1 MFYINDVFES
11 ERDPE
16 AQTLTTAFTF
26 TVTRTNPIGAASV
39 EYTTSALTGASAATP
54 EQDFAPINGVLN
66 FADGETSKTI
76 TVLVNRDLLYEPD
89 ESFEVILLNPI
100 GDTIADNSGTGGIR
114 NDDAAPTVSIS
125 PISIT
130 QLEGNSGTTAYT
142 FTVELSK
149 PIAQPVVVSY
159 STNDGTATLVNND
172 YQDNDGTLTFNPGEP
187 LSQTIT
193 VLVNGDT
200 QSESNETF
208 TVSLNSA
215 TNAALAPNQRVAAAT
230 IENDELSYSL
240 TLSSANSSTVLES
253 NNGTITFVI
262 NRNGATQQ
270 ASTLDFTLGGSATL
284 ETDYTLVGIAG
295 SGVTVSGNTIQ
306 FAAGATTAT
315 ITLAVQDDT
324 LFEAEEDI
332 LLTLS
337 DPAGFA
343 TIAGSPG
350 SITIV
355 DNDLPTV
362 SIIASDAGAAEA
374 GSDPGT
380 FTVTRTGNTSTA
392 LTVTYTIGGTATN
405 GVDYTPAPT
414 RSVTIP
420 AGQSS
425 VNITISPIDDTATE
439 LDESVIL
446 TLVNSPN
453 YNVGATTATINIA
466 DNDPAGV
473 AISPINNLVTTE
485 TGNTATFTV
494 QLTSQPT
501 SDVTITL
508 SSSNLAEGSI
518 STPVLTFNPNNWDQ
532 PQTVIVTG
540 VDDAVVDGNI
550 AYTIVTAPII
560 STDSNYSGLNPVDVA
575 ITNLDNDELVP
586 PPLPTVSISAT
597 DANATE
603 TGSESG
609 TFTITRTGDTTEAL
623 TVTYTI
629 GDTATNGTDY
639 NAVIETVTIPA
650 GQSSTTVTITPIDDA
665 IVEGSEAVS
674 LTLTDTAL
682 YDLGVSNATVTIADN
697 DTAGV
702 IIAPIAD
709 LVTTEAGGT
718 ATFTVRLNSQPTQA
732 VTINLS
738 SSNLAEG
745 SISTPALIFD
755 TRNWAQ
761 PQTVVVTGVDDAV
774 VDGAIAYT
782 IVTAPIVSDDPNYA
796 GLNPVDVAVTNLDDD
811 VLIPPPLPTLSV
823 SSISLVEDNSGTTA
837 FTFTVNLSAASSSAI
852 TVEYATAD
860 GLATG
865 LSDYT
870 TIPLTPLIFAPEQ
883 TSQTITV
890 NVQGD
895 LEVEGDETFFVNLIN
910 PTGATIA
917 VAQGI
922 GTILNDDVP
931 VVVNAPPVA
940 IDDQGNVTEGES
952 VTITV
957 LENDFDPEGDPLT
970 LDSFTNPQFGTLIR
984 NDDGT
989 LTYQANLDFAG
1000 TDYFT
1005 YQIRDAQGGIAQAT
1019 VVMTINP
1026 LNLIGT
1032 DCCDYLSGTNTG
1044 NRIEGRSG
1052 NDWIEG
1058 WGGDDWLN
1066 GEAGWDTLIGG
1077 TGADRFVFA
1086 SSSAFTPCSLGVD
1099 TIVDFD
1105 RSQGDAIVLSK
1116 TTFTALSSLI
1126 DNSLSA
1132 DDFAIVN
1139 SACHGAT
1146 LAAASVARIV
1156 FNQATGD
1163 LFYNQNGSCCGFGS
1177 GGRFA
1182 TLSVNS
1188 STAPLQASDF
1198 RVIA

>member
-26 TVTRTNPIGAASV
+26 TVTRTNPVGEASV
-39 EYTTSALTGASAATP
+39 EYTTSALTGAGAATP
-54 EQDFAPINGVLN
+54 EQDFVPINGVLN

-125 PISIT
+125 PISIA

-149 PIAQPVVVSY
+149 PIAQPVVINY
-159 STNDGTATLVNND
+159 STNDGTATLVNTD

-215 TNAALAPNQRVAAAT
+215 TNAALAPNQRVATAT

-240 TLSSANSSTVLES
+240 ALASANSSTVLES
-253 NNGTITFVI
+253 NSGTITFVI

-284 ETDYTLVGIAG
+284 ETDYTLVGVAG
-295 SGVTVSGNTIQ
+295 SGVAVSGNTIQ

-324 LFEAEEDI
+324 QFEAEEDI

-350 SITIV
+350 RITIV

-362 SIIASDAGAAEA
+362 SIIASDASAAEA

-380 FTVTRTGNTSTA
+380 FTITRTGNTSTA

-405 GVDYTPAPT
+405 GIDYTPTLA

-425 VNITISPIDDTATE
+425 VNITIPPIDDTATE

-453 YNVGATTATINIA
+453 YNVGATTATITIA
-466 DNDPAGV
+466 DNDTAGV
-473 AISPINNLVTTE
+473 AISPISNLVTTE
-485 TGNTATFTV
+485 AGGTATFTV

-501 SDVTITL
+501 SDVTIPL

-518 STPVLTFNPNNWDQ
+518 STPVLTFNSSNWDQ

-540 VDDAVVDGNI
+540 VDDTAVDGNI

-560 STDSNYSGLNPVDVA
+560 STDSNYNGLNPVDVA
-575 ITNLDNDELVP
+575 ITNLDNDELAP

-603 TGSESG
+603 TGNEPG
-609 TFTITRTGDTTEAL
+609 VFTITRTGNTTEAL
-623 TVTYTI
+623 IVTYTV
-629 GDTATNGTDY
+629 GDTATNGIDY
-639 NAVIETVTIPA
+639 NAVIGTVTIPA

-665 IVEGSEAVS
+665 IVEGSEVVS

-682 YDLGVSNATVTIADN
+682 YNLGASSATVTIADN
-697 DTAGV
+697 DTAGI

-718 ATFTVRLNSQPTQA
+718 ATFTVQLNSQPTQA

-782 IVTAPIVSDDPNYA
+782 IVTAPIISDDPNYA

-860 GLATG
+860 GSATG
-865 LSDYT
+865 LNDYT
-870 TIPLTPLIFAPEQ
+870 TIPLTPLNFAPGQ

-895 LEVEGDETFFVNLIN
+895 LEVEGDETFFVNLSN

-917 VAQGI
+917 VAQGT

-931 VVVNAPPVA
+931 IVVNAPPVA

-952 VTITV
+952 VTIAV

-970 LDSFTNPQFGTLIR
+970 LDSFTNPQFGILIR

-1019 VVMTINP
+1019 VVMTIDP

-1058 WGGDDWLN
+1058 QGGNDWLN

-1105 RSQGDAIVLSK
+1105 RRQGDAIVLSK
-1116 TTFTALSSLI
+1116 TTFTALSSQLG
-1126 DNSLSA
+1126 NSLSA

-1198 RVIA
+1198 RVMA